1 MSSLQTCTSS
11 TRPSSPTNGQVLFE
25 TDTNKIIIYD
35 LSATAWSVYNADGIT
50 YLSGGAD
57 ELHYTG
63 GIYDDTGATY
73 YIGTTPEIHFDAAF
87 LDGQDSANN
96 PSNGSAVSSWSNRS
110 GSSTSYTAT
119 QATASAQPTF
129 TTIGDGSKPCVTFDG
144 GDFLDTA
151 NNYALSSDLTLITVS
166 KSTNAAKSAV
176 LGWNGAWQNTIWLKA
191 SFNSSDYVTGGSRG
205 DLTAPENFAFH
216 TVTRASGTAKLY
228 ENGGTALWSGSNTS
242 TMNAGRIGRNQ
253 LDYHSGNISE
263 ILVFNSALSTAN
275 LNTIRAYVSNKYGIT
290 TTSF

>member
-11 TRPSSPTNGQVLFE
+11 TRPSAPTNGQVLFE
-25 TDTNKIIIYD
+25 TDTNRIIIYD

-63 GIYDDTGATY
+63 GIYDDSGATY
-73 YIGTTPEIHFDAAF
+73 YISTAPEIHFDATF

-96 PSNGSAVSSWSNRS
+96 PSNGSVVSSWSNRS

-119 QATASAQPTF
+119 QATGSAQPTF

-166 KSTNAAKSAV
+166 KSTNSEKSAAM
-176 LGWNGAWQNTIWLKA
+176 GWNGAWQNAIWFKA
-191 SFNSSDYVTGGSRG
+191 SFNSNDYVTGGSRG
-205 DLTAPENFAFH
+205 DFTAPENFAFH
-216 TVTRASGTAKLY
+216 TVTRASGTSKLY
-228 ENGGTALWSGSNTS
+228 ENGGTALWSGSNTA

-253 LDYHSGNISE
+253 LDHHSGNISE
-263 ILVFNSALSTAN
+263 ILVFNTALSTAN